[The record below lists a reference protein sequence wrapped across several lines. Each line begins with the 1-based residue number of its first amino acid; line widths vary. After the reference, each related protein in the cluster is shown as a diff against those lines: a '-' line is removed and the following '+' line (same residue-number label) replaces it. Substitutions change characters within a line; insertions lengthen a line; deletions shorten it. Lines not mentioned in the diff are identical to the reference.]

1 MRVGAIGGGEV
12 EVGAKGI
19 GVGKDPTD
27 QVGTGGVL
35 TRRATAH
42 VAPKAGSSAANWP
55 ASLALW
61 VLSGALLLFL
71 VVPLAAL
78 LVRAISGGGWD
89 ARAVEVLRQA
99 VASGYRDG
107 QRLQKEAALG
117 LLRPRDDFQKLLA
130 ELKK

>member
-27 QVGTGGVL
+27 RVGTGGVL

-61 VLSGALLLFL
+61 VLSGSPYAGWFQYLRPYATAS
-71 VVPLAAL
+71 VLAA
-78 LVRAISGGGWD
+78 
-89 ARAVEVLRQA
+89 VLRLRTSF
-99 VASGYRDG
+99 VTD
-107 QRLQKEAALG
+107 ALSS
-117 LLRPRDDFQKLLA
+117 RIMRYVSRTESPRVVR
-130 ELKK
+130 